1 MPISLCEPPGITLA
15 DKDISTRL
23 LPIAADSIYNHTR
36 YQVHV
41 GRGGPG
47 MTIRDRRIS
56 HKSRLRVSV
65 APGMD
70 IENLPPVPMT
80 PAPWVTE
87 DPRTWQEYTPQLW
100 LGEIPPDVYG
110 LLEGGTESRDLDLD
124 LQAEA
129 IQPNEGDNPILGYA
143 SPTGSQEKE

>member
-1 MPISLCEPPGITLA
+1 
-15 DKDISTRL
+15 
-23 LPIAADSIYNHTR
+23 
-36 YQVHV
+36 
-41 GRGGPG
+41 